1 MRAIWLICG
10 VTAIGLGF
18 VGLALPIVPT
28 VPFLLLAAFCFARS
42 SKRLHDWLLEHQH
55 FGPPIRAWNEN
66 GAVPRRIKG
75 IASASILV
83 GVGISAV
90 LGLPV
95 WVLIAQFVIFL
106 GVSLFLWT
114 RPDA

>member
-1 MRAIWLICG
+1 MRAIWLMCG
-10 VTAIGLGF
+10 IVALALGF
-18 VGLALPIVPT
+18 VGLALPIMPT
-28 VPFLLLAAFCFARS
+28 VPFLLVAAFCFARS

-55 FGPPIRAWNEN
+55 FGPPIRAWNES
-66 GAVPRRIKG
+66 GAVPRHIKG
-75 IASASILV
+75 VASASILA

-90 LGLPV
+90 LGLPI
-95 WVLIAQFVIFL
+95 WVLITQFLIFL